1 VSNPA
6 SNGEPHDWT
15 LAQLTE
21 RARALIVPGG
31 RRLLGIAGPP
41 GAGKSTL
48 AEALTSSLSPLAVLV
63 PMDGFHLSKEE
74 LSRLGRLGRMGALD
88 TFDADGFVTTIRRL
102 RDSVEDVFT
111 PGFDREAEAT
121 VPNAICVPTS
131 TSLVITEGNYL
142 LVDQEPWVSLREL
155 LDEIWFVD
163 IDDRTRIERLI
174 ARHTAYGKTLDEA
187 RAWSLGTDEH
197 NAQLVSTT
205 RGHADLVISIQDQL
219 ASEA

>member
-1 VSNPA
+1 
-6 SNGEPHDWT
+6 
-15 LAQLTE
+15 
-21 RARALIVPGG
+21 
-31 RRLLGIAGPP
+31 LLGIAGPP

-48 AEALTSSLSPLAVLV
+48 AEALTLSLSPLAVLV

-102 RDSVEDVFT
+102 RDSVEEVFT
-111 PGFDREAEAT
+111 PGFDRETEAAL
-121 VPNAICVPTS
+121 PNAICVPMS

-155 LDEIWFVD
+155 LDEIWFVE
-163 IDDRTRIERLI
+163 IHDRTRIERLV